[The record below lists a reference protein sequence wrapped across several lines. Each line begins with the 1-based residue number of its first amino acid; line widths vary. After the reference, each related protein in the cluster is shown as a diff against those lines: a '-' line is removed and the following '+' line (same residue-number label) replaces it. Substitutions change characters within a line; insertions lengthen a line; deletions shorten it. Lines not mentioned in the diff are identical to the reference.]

1 MANKRKITIDDILI
15 ELKEDKAIW
24 GTCSDKEKREIAGSI
39 PLYSQ
44 VRLEGV
50 SDLMFAYIN
59 QLVHDTLEKLNAVL
73 LEDNF
78 SDVDI
83 ATIEK
88 ITSEL
93 ADNLSYQICLTKGHL
108 ASLLNYHPE
117 LGETTIFHLLNPKA
131 KLDSPTANF
140 LLQVELMAWFSL
152 CADHIARA
160 FLDAHQ
166 TINA

>member
-44 VRLEGV
+44 VRLESI
-50 SDLMFAYIN
+50 SDPMFDCIN
-59 QLVHDTLEKLNAVL
+59 QLVHDALEKLNAVST
-73 LEDNF
+73 EDNF
-78 SDVDI
+78 GDVDI

-88 ITSEL
+88 VTSEI
-93 ADNLSYQICLTKGHL
+93 ADNLSYKICLTKGHL
-108 ASLLNYHPE
+108 ASLLNHHPE
-117 LGETTIFHLLNPKA
+117 LGETTIFHLLNPRA
-131 KLDSPTANF
+131 QFDEPTANF
-140 LLQVELMAWFSL
+140 LLRVELTAWFSL
-152 CADHIARA
+152 CANHIAQA

-166 TINA
+166 TINT